1 MVPTPAGTPGRTEE
15 YRKAASYPQGIVS
28 ECGQVLRRLAT
39 DLVVVVCRPCW
50 RLPGEHSHSAAGH
63 SSLESQSLEQMEI
76 EQRKE
81 GGGVV
86 AISRHLPQL
95 MAVLADCCA
104 VLGTSCH
111 LSQATPGRGDRCGPR
126 CRPFQQPIA
135 LLNAGPGLYRN

>member
-1 MVPTPAGTPGRTEE
+1 MVPTPAGTPGQTEE

-76 EQRKE
+76 EQRK
-81 GGGVV
+81 
-86 AISRHLPQL
+86 
-95 MAVLADCCA
+95 
-104 VLGTSCH
+104 
-111 LSQATPGRGDRCGPR
+111 GRRRCGGHKQTPPSADG
-126 CRPFQQPIA
+126 C
-135 LLNAGPGLYRN
+135 AG